1 MTIGAG
7 IAITITTI
15 VAMTAT
21 VATAGIAIDADAP
34 GHLLRQ
40 AALRGRFCLR
50 GDPHNG
56 RLRVRFGG

>member
-1 MTIGAG
+1 MAIGAG
-7 IAITITTI
+7 IAITTI
-15 VAMTAT
+15 VAMTAI
-21 VATAGIAIDADAP
+21 VATAVIAIGVDAL

-50 GDPHNG
+50 GGPHNG